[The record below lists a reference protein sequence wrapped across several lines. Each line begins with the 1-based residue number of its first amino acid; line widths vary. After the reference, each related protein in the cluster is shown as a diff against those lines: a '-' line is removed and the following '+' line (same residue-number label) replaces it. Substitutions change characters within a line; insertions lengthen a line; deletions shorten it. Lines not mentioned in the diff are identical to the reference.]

1 MSVLNWIMDLDQE
14 GRINELVERNE
25 KLQKRVEVAEGWV
38 RYLNDRIDKLEQQK
52 SVQVPKD

>member
-1 MSVLNWIMDLDQE
+1 MSVLNWILDLDQE
-14 GRINELVERNE
+14 SKIHELVERNE

>member
-1 MSVLNWIMDLDQE
+1 MSVLNWILDLDQE
-14 GRINELVERNE
+14 IKINELVERNE